1 MSDVTLPSG
10 HSLPESALPEHAEE
24 HHHELKHHFDDM
36 EQQFEA
42 SHLGMWVFLV
52 TEVMFFGGLFAAY
65 SIYRSL
71 YPEAWADTS
80 RHMDVILGGL
90 NTAVLIGSSLT
101 MALAVRASQL
111 GNNRATGQFLFGTIF
126 LGSVFLV
133 VKAFEYTH
141 KWHEHLVPG
150 PYFRYD
156 GPHGDQAQLLFSFYF
171 AMTGMHAI
179 HMIIGIGML
188 LFLIRMAHRSRF
200 SPAYY
205 TPVEM
210 VGLYWHFVDIVWIF
224 LFPLLYLIGPH
235 SLGGGH

>member
-1 MSDVTLPSG
+1 MD
-10 HSLPESALPEHAEE
+10 
-24 HHHELKHHFDDM
+24 
-36 EQQFEA
+36 QQFEA

-65 SIYRSL
+65 TVYRSL
-71 YPEAWADTS
+71 YPDAFADTS
-80 RHMDVILGGL
+80 KHMDVILGGF

-101 MALAVRASQL
+101 MALAVHASQTSQKRL
-111 GNNRATGQFLFGTIF
+111 LVLFLVLTII

-150 PYFRYD
+150 PYFQYA
-156 GPHGDQAQLLFSFYF
+156 GQFAQQAQILFSFYF
-171 AMTGMHAI
+171 VMTGMHAI
-179 HMIIGIGML
+179 HMVVGVGLLTYLIIKARQGAYN
-188 LFLIRMAHRSRF
+188 AHYF
-200 SPAYY
+200 

-224 LFPLLYLIGPH
+224 LFPLLYLIGQH
-235 SLGGGH
+235 SLGATH